1 MNAERCL
8 LASEALGLY
17 HAARLYDASGKDSEV
32 TTQNVGIACNSA
44 KFLAAEAGYAAC
56 ERAVLTLG
64 GLCYAAEYQERYLRI
79 APVSKAAR
87 MISNEPVITGKRA
100 DIAQAAYEAG
110 FDCSDPDKLVHLID
124 AVVLAKNKFGY
135 PDRWDG
141 PAAFQSTLYPDH
153 WTAAHASRKEYISG
167 LNNYEDVDKHPGV
180 PAFAASAADILKD
193 LKTRRKHVSGSN
205 REPLGERT
213 AASLNKR
220 TSAPLQDKPAKRFK
234 TEVTGSFTY
243 VSTSTTHVTN
253 VRHTSHRAPP
263 HPTVSKALRATS
275 RIVRRPDIIPRQPDA
290 ITVGTEDLLKRVA
303 AKIKTNVLSVNNH
316 RDALRDRWDVDHH
329 LKLHS
334 ITDYL
339 RTVNDYFTQSEQA
352 LDAAVHILER
362 YILELYIV
370 EAS

>member
-1 MNAERCL
+1 M
-8 LASEALGLY
+8 SWFQFGVTT
-17 HAARLYDASGKDSEV
+17 EV
-32 TTQNVGIACNSA
+32 TSDVQRFTFRRSPPS
-44 KFLAAEAGYAAC
+44 
-56 ERAVLTLG
+56 T
-64 GLCYAAEYQERYLRI
+64 
-79 APVSKAAR
+79 
-87 MISNEPVITGKRA
+87 EPIITGKRA

-110 FDCSDPDKLVHLID
+110 FDCSDPDKVVHLID
-124 AVVLAKNKFGY
+124 AVVLANNKFGY

-153 WTAAHASRKEYISG
+153 WTAAHASRKEYTTG
-167 LNNYEDVDKHPGV
+167 LNNYEDVDRYPGV

-193 LKTRRKHVSGSN
+193 IETRRNHASASN
-205 REPLGERT
+205 REPLGERS

-220 TSAPLQDKPAKRFK
+220 TSAPLRDKPAKRFK

-253 VRHTSHRAPP
+253 VRHSSHRAPP
-263 HPTVSKALRATS
+263 RPTVSKALRATS
-275 RIVRRPDIIPRQPDA
+275 RIFRRPGTIPRQPDA

-339 RTVNDYFTQSEQA
+339 RTVNDYFTQSEKA
-352 LDAAVHILER
+352 LDAAVHVLER
-362 YILELYIV
+362 YILELYIA
-370 EAS
+370 EAD